1 MPSININLV
10 DDTGAEYIGD
20 EQVVFVP
27 GELPIRDK
35 YRDDNNCCYIPA
47 SDEYKLTA
55 ADDGYLNMES
65 IQKDLAEAEEALITA
80 KNNLSEVKKS
90 CEQDPPAASEADLK
104 AAEKAVEKCS
114 KDLTDIQKKSLEA
127 ETTAALVRAY
137 LQLNYDVIYFNSDP
151 TEWNENSLTFLYDK
165 DSYNVKFLT
174 TGRHHP
180 ISTGFS
186 VTKDQKLQL
195 DVNYFRYNL
204 LTSVAIE
211 RKDCMVLA
219 SVDYN
224 AEEIKKVPMT
234 GDQFADCIFKSLNPS
249 GSKDGEKV
257 GEVMVA
263 TSPTA
268 QTDTLGRK
276 FSELLLPNVQIPVG
290 KTTATVPASYAYL
303 AALSEAMNRDQ
314 DWSPIANSA
323 RGSVT
328 ATPDLKMTKYHFDK
342 VIIKDRGATSF
353 NGIVEIKPYGNVI
366 WGDRTLLPNSKGVSA
381 SSYTSLM
388 LMVCDI
394 SKRAY
399 QASVRYTYESNNS
412 VTWLNY
418 KSMITPLLD
427 QMVSSGVLQAYDIK
441 KINANSNNSTSP
453 YNTMI
458 CKITV
463 YPNLPVE
470 NFDIYINLDNADLTL
485 END

>member
-1 MPSININLV
+1 MPSININLK
-10 DDTGAEYIGD
+10 DNTGAEYIGD

-27 GELPIRDK
+27 GELPIRDN

-55 ADDGYLNMES
+55 TDGYLNTEN
-65 IQKDLAEAEEALITA
+65 ITPEG
-80 KNNLSEVKKS
+80 KITE
-90 CEQDPPAASEADLK
+90 
-104 AAEKAVEKCS
+104 
-114 KDLTDIQKKSLEA
+114 
-127 ETTAALVRAY
+127 ALVRAY

-151 TEWNENSLTFLYDK
+151 TKWNENSLTFLYDK
-165 DSYNVKFLT
+165 DSYSVKFLT
-174 TGRHHP
+174 AGRYHP
-180 ISTGFS
+180 ISTNYS
-186 VTKDQKLQL
+186 VTKNDELQL
-195 DVNYFRYNL
+195 DVNYKLYNL
-204 LTSVAIE
+204 LTGVAVE

-219 SVDYN
+219 SVGYN
-224 AEEIKKVPMT
+224 AEEIKAAMT
-234 GDQFADCIFKSLNPS
+234 GDQFADCIFKSLNSS
-249 GSKDGEKV
+249 GSDGGEKV
-257 GEVMVA
+257 GEVTVVA
-263 TSPTA
+263 NPA
-268 QTDTLGRK
+268 VQTNTLGRK
-276 FSELLLPNVQIPVG
+276 FSELLLPNVRIPVG
-290 KTTATVPASYAYL
+290 DDTTTVPASYAYL

-328 ATPDLKMTKYHFDK
+328 AIPDLKLTKYHFDK
-342 VIIKDRGATSF
+342 EIIKDIGATSF

-427 QMVSSGVLQAYDIK
+427 QMVSSGVLQSYDIK

-470 NFDIYINLDNADLTL
+470 NFDIYINLENADLTL

>member
-1 MPSININLV
+1 MPSININIK
-10 DDTGAEYIGD
+10 DNTGAEYIGD

-27 GELPIRDK
+27 GELSIRDK

-55 ADDGYLNMES
+55 TDGYLSTE
-65 IQKDLAEAEEALITA
+65 DIT
-80 KNNLSEVKKS
+80 SEGKIT
-90 CEQDPPAASEADLK
+90 E
-104 AAEKAVEKCS
+104 
-114 KDLTDIQKKSLEA
+114 
-127 ETTAALVRAY
+127 ALVRAY

-151 TEWNENSLTFLYDK
+151 TNWNENSLTFLYDK

-174 TGRHHP
+174 AGRYHP
-180 ISTGFS
+180 ISTDFS
-186 VTKDQKLQL
+186 VTGDNKLQL
-195 DVNYFRYNL
+195 DVNYKLYNL
-204 LTSVAIE
+204 LTGVAIK
-211 RKDCMVLA
+211 RMDCMVLA
-219 SVDYN
+219 SVGYN
-224 AEEIKKVPMT
+224 AEEIKAAELT

-249 GSKDGEKV
+249 GSEGEEKV
-257 GEVMVA
+257 GEVIVA
-263 TSPTA
+263 ADPVV
-268 QTDTLGRK
+268 QTNTLGRK
-276 FSELLLPNVQIPVG
+276 FSELLLPNVRIPVG
-290 KTTATVPASYAYL
+290 DATATVPASYAYL

-342 VIIKDRGATSF
+342 AIIKDIGATSF

-381 SSYTSLM
+381 SSYISLM

-427 QMVSSGVLQAYDIK
+427 QMVSSGVLQSYDIK

-470 NFDIYINLDNADLTL
+470 NFDIYINLESADLTL

>member
-10 DDTGAEYIGD
+10 DNTGAEYIGN

-27 GELPIRDK
+27 GELTIRDK

-47 SDEYKLTA
+47 SDEYKLTKP
-55 ADDGYLNMES
+55 DGYLSTEN
-65 IQKDLAEAEEALITA
+65 ITSDG
-80 KNNLSEVKKS
+80 KITE
-90 CEQDPPAASEADLK
+90 
-104 AAEKAVEKCS
+104 
-114 KDLTDIQKKSLEA
+114 
-127 ETTAALVRAY
+127 ALVRAY

-151 TEWNENSLTFLYDK
+151 TNWNENSLTFLYDK
-165 DSYNVKFLT
+165 DSYKVKFLT
-174 TGRHHP
+174 TGRYHP
-180 ISTGFS
+180 ITTDFS
-186 VTKDQKLQL
+186 ATRDSELQL
-195 DVNYFRYNL
+195 DVDYSIYNH
-204 LTSVAIE
+204 LTGVAIE

-219 SVDYN
+219 SVGYN
-224 AEEIKKVPMT
+224 AEEIKAAMT
-234 GDQFADCIFKSLNPS
+234 GDQFADCILKSLNLSNPE
-249 GSKDGEKV
+249 GKEEV
-257 GEVMVA
+257 GEFIVA
-263 TSPTA
+263 VDPEIQTS
-268 QTDTLGRK
+268 TLGRK
-276 FSELLLPNVQIPVG
+276 FSELLLPNVRIPVG
-290 KTTATVPASYAYL
+290 GVTATVPASYAYL
-303 AALSEAMNRDQ
+303 AALSEAMNRGQ

-342 VIIKDRGATSF
+342 EIIKDIGATSF

-427 QMVSSGVLQAYDIK
+427 QMVSSGVLQSYDIK

-470 NFDIYINLDNADLTL
+470 NFDIYINLENADLTL

>member
-10 DDTGAEYIGD
+10 DNTGAEYIGD

-35 YRDDNNCCYIPA
+35 YQDDNNCCYIPA
-47 SDEYKLTA
+47 SDEHKLTA
-55 ADDGYLNMES
+55 ADGYLDTE
-65 IQKDLAEAEEALITA
+65 DIT
-80 KNNLSEVKKS
+80 SEGKIT
-90 CEQDPPAASEADLK
+90 E
-104 AAEKAVEKCS
+104 
-114 KDLTDIQKKSLEA
+114 
-127 ETTAALVRAY
+127 ALVRAY

-151 TEWNENSLTFLYDK
+151 TKWNKDSLTFLYDK

-174 TGRHHP
+174 TGRYHP
-180 ISTGFS
+180 IAAKTTEETTG
-186 VTKDQKLQL
+186 TKETTGTEAKKQL
-195 DVNYFRYNL
+195 TINYSLYNL
-204 LTSVAIE
+204 LTQVAIE
-211 RKDCMVLA
+211 RKDCIVLA
-219 SVDYN
+219 SVGYN
-224 AEEIKKVPMT
+224 AEEIKKAMT
-234 GDQFADCIFKSLNPS
+234 GDQFADCIFKSLNLS
-249 GSKDGEKV
+249 NSSSGEKA
-257 GEVMVA
+257 GEVTVVA
-263 TSPTA
+263 NPAAETNI
-268 QTDTLGRK
+268 LGRK

-290 KTTATVPASYAYL
+290 DATTTVPASYAYL
-303 AALSEAMNRDQ
+303 AALSEAMNRGQ

-342 VIIKDRGATSF
+342 AIIKDIGATSF

-427 QMVSSGVLQAYDIK
+427 QMVSSGVLQSYDIK

-470 NFDIYINLDNADLTL
+470 NFDIYINLENADLTL

>member
-10 DDTGAEYIGD
+10 DNTGAEYIGD

-35 YRDDNNCCYIPA
+35 YQDDNNCCYIPA

-151 TEWNENSLTFLYDK
+151 TKWNENSLTFLYDK

-174 TGRHHP
+174 AGRHYP
-180 ISTGFS
+180 ITAKYSHTEKTDKNEAEKRLAIS
-186 VTKDQKLQL
+186 YSL
-195 DVNYFRYNL
+195 YNL
-204 LTSVAIE
+204 LTQVAIE

-219 SVDYN
+219 SVGYN
-224 AEEIKKVPMT
+224 AEEIKGVMT
-234 GDQFADCIFKSLNPS
+234 GDQFADCIFKSLNP
-249 GSKDGEKV
+249 KV
-257 GEVMVA
+257 GEVIVA
-263 TSPTA
+263 TNPVV

-276 FSELLLPNVQIPVG
+276 FSELLLPNVRIPVG
-290 KTTATVPASYAYL
+290 DATVTVPASYAYL

-328 ATPDLKMTKYHFDK
+328 AIPDLKMTKYHFDK
-342 VIIKDRGATSF
+342 VIIKD
-353 NGIVEIKPYGNVI
+353 IVEIKPYGNVI
-366 WGDRTLLPNSKGVSA
+366 WGDRTLLLNGKGVSA

-427 QMVSSGVLQAYDIK
+427 QMVSSGVLQSYDIK
-441 KINANSNNSTSP
+441 KINANSNNFTSP

-470 NFDIYINLDNADLTL
+470 NFDIYINLENADLTL

>member
-10 DDTGAEYIGD
+10 DNTGAEYIGD

-35 YRDDNNCCYIPA
+35 YQDDNNCCYIPA

-55 ADDGYLNMES
+55 IDDGYLSTEN
-65 IQKDLAEAEEALITA
+65 IT
-80 KNNLSEVKKS
+80 SEG
-90 CEQDPPAASEADLK
+90 EITE
-104 AAEKAVEKCS
+104 
-114 KDLTDIQKKSLEA
+114 
-127 ETTAALVRAY
+127 ALVRAY

-151 TEWNENSLTFLYDK
+151 TKWNENSLTFLYDK

-174 TGRHHP
+174 AGRHYP
-180 ISTGFS
+180 ITAKYSHTEETDKNEAEKRLAIS
-186 VTKDQKLQL
+186 YSL
-195 DVNYFRYNL
+195 YNI
-204 LTSVAIE
+204 LTQVAIE

-219 SVDYN
+219 SVGYN
-224 AEEIKKVPMT
+224 AEDIKGVMT

-249 GSKDGEKV
+249 GSEGEERV
-257 GEVMVA
+257 GEVIVA
-263 TSPTA
+263 TNPVV
-268 QTDTLGRK
+268 QTNTLGRK
-276 FSELLLPNVQIPVG
+276 FSELLLPNVRIPVG
-290 KTTATVPASYAYL
+290 KVTATVPASYAYL

-323 RGSVT
+323 RGSVA

-342 VIIKDRGATSF
+342 VIIRDRDATSF

-366 WGDRTLLPNSKGVSA
+366 WGDRTLLLNGKGVSA

-427 QMVSSGVLQAYDIK
+427 QMVSSGVLQSYDIK

-470 NFDIYINLDNADLTL
+470 NFDIYINLENADLTL

>member
-10 DDTGAEYIGD
+10 DNTGAEYIGD

-27 GELPIRDK
+27 GELPIRDN

-55 ADDGYLNMES
+55 TDGYLNTEN
-65 IQKDLAEAEEALITA
+65 ITPEG
-80 KNNLSEVKKS
+80 KITE
-90 CEQDPPAASEADLK
+90 
-104 AAEKAVEKCS
+104 
-114 KDLTDIQKKSLEA
+114 
-127 ETTAALVRAY
+127 ALVRAY
-137 LQLNYDVIYFNSDP
+137 LQLNYDVIYFNSNP
-151 TEWNENSLTFLYDK
+151 TNWNENSLTFLYDK

-174 TGRHHP
+174 AGRHHP
-180 ISTGFS
+180 ISTDYS
-186 VTKDQKLQL
+186 VTKNNELQL
-195 DVNYFRYNL
+195 NVDYSLYNL
-204 LTSVAIE
+204 LTGVAIE
-211 RKDCMVLA
+211 RMDCMVLA
-219 SVDYN
+219 SVGYK
-224 AEEIKKVPMT
+224 AEEIKAAMT
-234 GDQFADCIFKSLNPS
+234 GDQFADCIFKSLNSS
-249 GSKDGEKV
+249 GSSSGEKV
-257 GEVMVA
+257 GEITVVA
-263 TSPTA
+263 NPA
-268 QTDTLGRK
+268 VQTNTLGRK

-290 KTTATVPASYAYL
+290 DTTAVVPASYAYL
-303 AALSEAMNRDQ
+303 AALSEAMNKDQ

-342 VIIKDRGATSF
+342 EIIKDRDATSF

-427 QMVSSGVLQAYDIK
+427 QMVSSGVLQSYDIK

-470 NFDIYINLDNADLTL
+470 NFDIYINLENADLTL

>member
-10 DDTGAEYIGD
+10 DNTGAEYIGD

-27 GELPIRDK
+27 GELPIRDG

-55 ADDGYLNMES
+55 TDDGYLSTEN
-65 IQKDLAEAEEALITA
+65 ITREG
-80 KNNLSEVKKS
+80 KITE
-90 CEQDPPAASEADLK
+90 
-104 AAEKAVEKCS
+104 
-114 KDLTDIQKKSLEA
+114 
-127 ETTAALVRAY
+127 ALVRAY

-174 TGRHHP
+174 AGRYYP
-180 ISTGFS
+180 ISTDFS
-186 VTKDQKLQL
+186 VTKDEELQL
-195 DVNYFRYNL
+195 TVDYSLYNL
-204 LTSVAIE
+204 LTKVAIE

-219 SVDYN
+219 SVGYS
-224 AEEIKKVPMT
+224 AEEVKKAIMT

-249 GSKDGEKV
+249 GSEGEEKV
-257 GEVMVA
+257 GKAIVVA
-263 TSPTA
+263 KPVVQPDA
-268 QTDTLGRK
+268 LGRK
-276 FSELLLPNVQIPVG
+276 FSELLLPNVRIPVEN
-290 KTTATVPASYAYL
+290 TTATVPASYAYL
-303 AALSEAMNRDQ
+303 AALSEAMNRDL

-342 VIIKDRGATSF
+342 EIIKDRGATSF

-366 WGDRTLLPNSKGVSA
+366 WGDRTLLLNSKGVSA

-394 SKRAY
+394 SKRTY

-427 QMVSSGVLQAYDIK
+427 QMVSSGVLQSYDIK
-441 KINANSNNSTSP
+441 KVNATSYNATSP

-470 NFDIYINLDNADLTL
+470 NFDIYINLENADLTL